1 MKEVWEIKYILKV
14 NRKGRCVSQEIKG
27 IKGKVSK
34 KSNSWNQLI
43 ALKKITFLSVGF
55 SRKCVNCTQNA

>member
-43 ALKKITFLSVGF
+43 ALKKLLF
-55 SRKCVNCTQNA
+55 